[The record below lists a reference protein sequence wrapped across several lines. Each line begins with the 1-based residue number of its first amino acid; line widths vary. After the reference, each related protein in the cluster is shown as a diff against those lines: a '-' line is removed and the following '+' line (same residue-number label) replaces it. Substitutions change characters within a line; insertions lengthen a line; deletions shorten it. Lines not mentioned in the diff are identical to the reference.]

1 MGLML
6 PAPGGGGGGGGG
18 GILSSLGGGA
28 KHEYFPDTVYL
39 SDRKQSTLE
48 RFKGDWDE
56 HHRGGFAKVRV
67 ISEPDL
73 GKWPKTKDYGVISG
87 LIASQL
93 GGAAAA
99 VHYAALADNGHS
111 VAVREGQDTARPH
124 HMLPATHLIHTR
136 CEPSLIELNG
146 IL

>member
-1 MGLML
+1 VLSALPVARQMGFML
-6 PAPGGGGGGGGG
+6 PAPAGSGGGGDPGGGGGGGGEG
-18 GILSSLGGGA
+18 GTLSSLGGSA

-39 SDRKQSTLE
+39 SDRKQSTLQ
-48 RFKGDWDE
+48 RVKQDWDE

-93 GGAAAA
+93 GGAAGAAAGAAGA
-99 VHYAALADNGHS
+99 VHYAALAAG
-111 VAVREGQDTARPH
+111 AYTRP
-124 HMLPATHLIHTR
+124 LSSST
-136 CEPSLIELNG
+136 
-146 IL
+146 